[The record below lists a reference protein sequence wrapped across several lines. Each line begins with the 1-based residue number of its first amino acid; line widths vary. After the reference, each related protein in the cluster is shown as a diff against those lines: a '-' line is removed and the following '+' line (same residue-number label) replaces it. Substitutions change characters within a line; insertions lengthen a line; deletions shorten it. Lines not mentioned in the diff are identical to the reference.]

1 MQVSLSQEFTISRRC
16 DFTYKKLNIL
26 YLKGKLK
33 IGKNKYLNDFF
44 WSLFLYFV
52 KMIVLDSYTEVQKY
66 RY

>member
-16 DFTYKKLNIL
+16 DFTFKKLNIL

-44 WSLFLYFV
+44 CRCRRGP
-52 KMIVLDSYTEVQKY
+52 KVQILKP
-66 RY
+66 